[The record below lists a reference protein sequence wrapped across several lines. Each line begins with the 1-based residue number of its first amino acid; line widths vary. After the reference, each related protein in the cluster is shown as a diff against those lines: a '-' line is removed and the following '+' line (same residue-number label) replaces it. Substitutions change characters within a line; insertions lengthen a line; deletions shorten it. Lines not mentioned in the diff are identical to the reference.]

1 MTPLEFF
8 LIGLVGAGL
17 VVAVF
22 WITRETSFRRGLSQG
37 NTEAESRFNPQL
49 QAKDAELQKIQ
60 TELAVERGKVVTLTE
75 RLDNSV
81 KYFSTQQKDFE
92 KLQTEIK
99 SLENENKSLRDDLAG
114 YDCLK
119 SDFELLRRRLDRE
132 RERGNHLSMMN
143 ITQEFRIAREAANDD
158 RVPFLFISG
167 GAGTGKSQFV
177 KYVLDQNADD
187 ILFVAPTGIAARNIN
202 GLTIHSCFHFKTA
215 PWATAESLPAHQ
227 YNQQRFDFLRNIRIL
242 VIDEISMVR
251 ADMLDLICVAL
262 MIARHD
268 NRPFGGV
275 KIVAVGDLYQLPPVV
290 DEKMNPGLEKRF
302 SEKENPVPWESW
314 SSPRFFSAHCLKN
327 MSIQYVE
334 FTHQFRQKVSEREYA
349 GMLNRLRVGCDR
361 DMLQFFN
368 RRVEFADADVPRVF
382 PTNAAVDARNR
393 QMLAGLSSPAFLF
406 TGVCEG
412 TFEGM
417 KDPELPVPRKLELK
431 VGAKVMFVKNGSHWK
446 NGSMGV
452 VTALTPTTVDVK
464 CEDDG
469 ATYPVQNE
477 TWEDYQF
484 DKRGKLYIAGTYSQ
498 IPLVPAWAFTVHK
511 TQGLT
516 FRRLAFDPSNTF
528 DVGMVYVALSRT
540 TSIGGLYLEQRLTV
554 DHVRQ
559 DGDVKE
565 FYENFKRRGIN

>member
-1 MTPLEFF
+1 MTPLEKTLFA
-8 LIGLVGAGL
+8 IVGVGIAYL
-17 VVAVF
+17 VV
-22 WITRETSFRRGLSQG
+22 WITWKTGFRRGMRQG
-37 NTEAESRFNPQL
+37 KVEESGKLTPVL
-49 QAKDAELQKIQ
+49 QAKEAELQKAQ
-60 TELAVERGKVVTLTE
+60 TELAVERGKVDTLTE

-92 KLQTEIK
+92 KLQAEIK

-119 SDFELLRRRLDRE
+119 SDFELLHRRLDRE

-143 ITQEFRIAREAANDD
+143 ITQEFRIAREAVYDD
-158 RVPFLFISG
+158 RMPFVFISG

-202 GLTIHSCFHFKTA
+202 GLTIHSCFHFKPA
-215 PWATAESLPAHQ
+215 PWATSQSLPDHE
-227 YNQQRFDFLRNIRIL
+227 YKLQRFDFLRNIRTL

-251 ADMLDLICVAL
+251 ADMLDLICAAL
-262 MIARHD
+262 MIARRD

-290 DEKMNPGLEKRF
+290 DGKMNPDLEKRF
-302 SEKENPVPWESW
+302 SERKNPAPWESW
-314 SSPRFFSAHCLKN
+314 SSPWFFSAHCLKG
-327 MSIQYVE
+327 MPIQYVE

-349 GMLNRLRVGCDR
+349 GMLNRLRVSCDR
-361 DMLQFFN
+361 DVLSFFN

-393 QMLAGLSSPAFLF
+393 QMLARLSSPAFLF

-412 TFEGM
+412 TFKGM

-431 VGAKVMFVKNGSHWK
+431 IGAKVMFVKNGQHWK
-446 NGSMGV
+446 NGSMGI
-452 VTALTPTTVDVK
+452 VTALTPTTADVK
-464 CEDDG
+464 CEGDST
-469 ATYPVQNE
+469 TYTVQSE

-484 DKRGKLYIAGTYSQ
+484 DKRGKLYTAGTYSQ
-498 IPLVPAWAFTVHK
+498 MPLVLAWAFTVHK

-516 FRRLAFDPSNTF
+516 FRKLAYDPNNTF
-528 DVGMVYVALSRT
+528 DVGMAYVALSRT
-540 TSIGGLYLEQRLTV
+540 TSIDGLYLENRLTTN
-554 DHVRQ
+554 HVRQ

-565 FYENFKRRGIN
+565 FYNRFN

>member
-1 MTPLEFF
+1 MILA
-8 LIGLVGAGL
+8 GAL
-17 VVAVF
+17 VAVALGVALHVA
-22 WITRETSFRRGLSQG
+22 FRRGMQQG
-37 NTEAESRFNPQL
+37 RQAAENELKPQL
-49 QAKDAELQKIQ
+49 QKAQAEAVVKDTQLVAERDK
-60 TELAVERGKVVTLTE
+60 VETLSE
-75 RLDNSV
+75 RLDKSIQYIS
-81 KYFSTQQKDFE
+81 KQQQDYQ
-92 KLQTEIK
+92 KLEMDCK
-99 SLENENKSLRDDLAG
+99 ELENQNKSLRADLAG

-119 SDFELLRRRLDRE
+119 SDFEMLRRRLDRE
-132 RERGNHLSMMN
+132 RERGNHLASMN
-143 ITQEFRIAREAANDD
+143 ITPEFRIAREAAYDD
-158 RVPFLFISG
+158 SVPFLFISG

-215 PWATAESLPAHQ
+215 PWATAESLPDHQ
-227 YNQQRFDFLRNIRIL
+227 YKLQRFDFLRNIRML

-251 ADMLDLICVAL
+251 ADMLDLICAAL
-262 MIARHD
+262 MIARRD

-290 DEKMNPGLEKRF
+290 NGKMNPELERRF
-302 SEKENPVPWESW
+302 CEKEKPTPWESW
-314 SSPRFFSAHCLKN
+314 SSPWFFSAHCLKGIP
-327 MSIQYVE
+327 IQYVE
-334 FTHQFRQKVSEREYA
+334 FTNQFRQKVSECEYA

-361 DMLQFFN
+361 DVLQFFN

-417 KDPELPVPRKLELK
+417 SDSELPVPRKLELK
-431 VGAKVMFVKNGSHWK
+431 VGAKVMFVKNGPHWK

-452 VTALTPTTVDVK
+452 VTALTPTTADVK

-477 TWEDYQF
+477 TWEDHQF

-516 FRRLAFDPSNTF
+516 FRKLAFDPSKIF
-528 DVGMVYVALSRT
+528 DVGMAYVALSRT
-540 TSIGGLYLEQRLTV
+540 TSIGGLFLEQRLTAE
-554 DHVRQ
+554 HVRQ
-559 DGDVKE
+559 DGDVRD
-565 FYENFKRRGIN
+565 FYERITLKRLA

>member
-8 LIGLVGAGL
+8 LIGAMAVLAVGVVSYSLIHAG
-17 VVAVF
+17 F
-22 WITRETSFRRGLSQG
+22 SRGVRQG
-37 NTEAESRFNPQL
+37 RQDAKKELMPLL
-49 QAKDAELQKIQ
+49 QTKKSELQK
-60 TELAVERGKVVTLTE
+60 TREDLAVERGKVTALSE
-75 RLDNSV
+75 RLDNSI
-81 KYFSTQQKDFE
+81 KYFSKREQDFQKLE
-92 KLQTEIK
+92 KDCKE
-99 SLENENKSLRDDLAG
+99 LENLNKSLRDDLAG

-119 SDFELLRRRLDRE
+119 SDFEMLRRRLDRE
-132 RERGNHLSMMN
+132 RERGNHLASMN

-275 KIVAVGDLYQLPPVV
+275 KIVVVGDLYQLPPVV

-314 SSPRFFSAHCLKN
+314 SSPWFFSAHCLKN

-334 FTHQFRQKVSEREYA
+334 FTHQFRQQDSEREYA

-417 KDPELPVPRKLELK
+417 KDSELPVPRKLELK

-565 FYENFKRRGIN
+565 FYNRFNRTGIN